1 MSTKR
6 TKRETLVDMLEVL
19 SARPRKPTH
28 LLYKANLSHPRM
40 KKLLAELEE
49 SELVKVGDDEIEITE
64 KGLTF
69 LQEYRQA
76 QKLFD
81 SFGI

>member
-19 SARPRKPTH
+19 AERPRKPTH

-40 KKLLAELEE
+40 KKLLTELEE
-49 SELVKVGDDEIEITE
+49 SGLVTVTDDDITITD
-64 KGLTF
+64 KGLKF
-69 LQEYRQA
+69 LHEYRQA
-76 QKLFD
+76 LELFD
-81 SFGI
+81 TFGI